1 MNGSEDDVQLMADLG
16 DTRRG
21 GGRGLTLALL
31 VGLVVCALL
40 AVGAVFYAQREIA
53 ALTLA
58 RDAAQR
64 DSQRMTAASAAAA
77 AASAAKAEQA
87 LTAARAERDEL
98 ALLVVALRQN
108 PNTGK
113 DIKDPALPASITGK
127 RREALTAAFTLKQE
141 KVPFKWAAKKKEEGL
156 DSAAFA
162 ALVLAQ
168 AGVIGKP
175 ETVTAKSLQDQ
186 LKVSTEGEPQPG
198 DLLFFD
204 GGNVMLYLG
213 GDNAV
218 GMLPEGAVTKNG
230 VIKGKGIGF
239 KYLGYGSIKYE

>member
-1 MNGSEDDVQLMADLG
+1 MNAFDDDVQPMADL
-16 DTRRG
+16 TETPRG

-31 VGLVVCALL
+31 IGLVVCALL
-40 AVGAVFYAQREIA
+40 AVGAVFYAQKQIA
-53 ALTLA
+53 TLTQA

-64 DSQRMTAASAAAA
+64 DSQRLTAASAAAA
-77 AASAAKAEQA
+77 ASAAKTEQSLA
-87 LTAARAERDEL
+87 AARAERDEL

-127 RREALTAAFTLKQE
+127 RREALTAAFALKQE
-141 KVPFKWAAKKKEEGL
+141 KVPFKWAGKKKEDGL

-162 ALVLAQ
+162 ALILAQ
-168 AGVIGKP
+168 AGVIEKP
-175 ETVTAKSLQDQ
+175 ETVTANSLLGQ

-218 GMLPEGAVTKNG
+218 GMLPEGPVTKNG

-239 KYLGYGSIKYE
+239 KYLGYGTIKYE

>member
-1 MNGSEDDVQLMADLG
+1 MNAFDDDVQPTADPVE
-16 DTRRG
+16 TPRG

-31 VGLVVCALL
+31 IGLIVCALL
-40 AVGAVFYAQREIA
+40 AAGAVLYAQNQIA
-53 ALTLA
+53 AIAQA

-64 DSQRMTAASAAAA
+64 DSQRLTAASAAAA
-77 AASAAKAEQA
+77 AYAAKVEQA
-87 LTAARAERDEL
+87 LVAERDEL
-98 ALLVVALRQN
+98 AQLVVAVRQN

-113 DIKDPALPASITGK
+113 DIKDPALAASITGK
-127 RREALTAAFTLKQE
+127 RREALTAAFALKQE
-141 KVPFKWAAKKKEEGL
+141 KVPFKWAGKKKEDGL

-162 ALVLAQ
+162 AMVLAQ
-168 AGVIGKP
+168 AGVIDKP
-175 ETVTAKSLQDQ
+175 EAVTATSLQSQ
-186 LKVSTEGEPQPG
+186 LKVGTEGEPQPG

-239 KYLGYGSIKYE
+239 KYLGYGTIKYE

>member
-1 MNGSEDDVQLMADLG
+1 MNASEDDVQPMADPAE
-16 DTRRG
+16 TPRG

-31 VGLVVCALL
+31 IGLVVCALL
-40 AVGAVFYAQREIA
+40 AVGAVFYAQKQIA
-53 ALTLA
+53 TLTQA

-64 DSQRMTAASAAAA
+64 DSQRLTAASAAAA
-77 AASAAKAEQA
+77 AGAAKAEQSLA
-87 LTAARAERDEL
+87 AARAERDEL
-98 ALLVVALRQN
+98 ARLVVAVRQN

-113 DIKDPALPASITGK
+113 DIKDPALAASISGK
-127 RREALTAAFTLKQE
+127 RREALTAAFALKQE
-141 KVPFKWAAKKKEEGL
+141 KVPFKWSGKKKEDGL
-156 DSAAFA
+156 DSVAFA
-162 ALVLAQ
+162 ALILAQ
-168 AGVIGKP
+168 AGVIEKP
-175 ETVTAKSLQDQ
+175 EAVTAKSLQGQ

-239 KYLGYGSIKYE
+239 KYLGYGSITYE

>member
-1 MNGSEDDVQLMADLG
+1 MNASDDDVQPMADPAE
-16 DTRRG
+16 TPRG

-31 VGLVVCALL
+31 IGLVVCALL
-40 AVGAVFYAQREIA
+40 AVGAVFYAQKQIA
-53 ALTLA
+53 TLTQA

-64 DSQRMTAASAAAA
+64 DNQRLMAASAAAA
-77 AASAAKAEQA
+77 ADAANVEQSLA
-87 LTAARAERDEL
+87 AARAERDEL
-98 ALLVVALRQN
+98 AQLVVAVRLN

-113 DIKDPALPASITGK
+113 DIKDRALPASITGK
-127 RREALTAAFTLKQE
+127 RRDALTAAFALKRE
-141 KVPFKWAAKKKEEGL
+141 KVPFKWAGKKKEDGL

-162 ALVLAQ
+162 ALILAQ
-168 AGVIGKP
+168 AGVIEKP
-175 ETVTAKSLQDQ
+175 EAVTAKSLQGQ

>member
-1 MNGSEDDVQLMADLG
+1 MEDL
-16 DTRRG
+16 TETPRS

-31 VGLVVCALL
+31 IGLVVCALL
-40 AVGAVFYAQREIA
+40 AVGAVLYAQKQIA
-53 ALTLA
+53 AITQA

-64 DSQRMTAASAAAA
+64 DNQRLTATSAAAA
-77 AASAAKAEQA
+77 ANAAKVEQSLA
-87 LTAARAERDEL
+87 AARAERDEF

-127 RREALTAAFTLKQE
+127 RRDALTAAFALKQE
-141 KVPFKWAAKKKEEGL
+141 KAPFKWAGKKKEDGL

-162 ALVLAQ
+162 ALILAQ
-168 AGVIGKP
+168 AGVIEKP

-239 KYLGYGSIKYE
+239 KYLGYGTIKYE

>member
-1 MNGSEDDVQLMADLG
+1 MNASDDDVQPMADPAE
-16 DTRRG
+16 TPRG

-31 VGLVVCALL
+31 IGLVVCALL
-40 AVGAVFYAQREIA
+40 AVGAVLYAQKQIA
-53 ALTLA
+53 TLTQA

-64 DSQRMTAASAAAA
+64 DNQQLVAAIAAAA
-77 AASAAKAEQA
+77 VNASKVEQSLA
-87 LTAARAERDEL
+87 AARAERDEL
-98 ALLVVALRQN
+98 AQLVVAVRQN

-127 RREALTAAFTLKQE
+127 RRDALTAAFALKQE
-141 KVPFKWAAKKKEEGL
+141 KVPFKWAGKKKEDGL

-162 ALVLAQ
+162 ALILAQ
-168 AGVIGKP
+168 AGVIDKP
-175 ETVTAKSLQDQ
+175 EAGTAKSLQDQ
-186 LKVSTEGEPQPG
+186 LKVSQEGEPQPG

-213 GDNAV
+213 RDNAV
-218 GMLPEGAVTKNG
+218 GMLPEGPVTKNG

-239 KYLGYGSIKYE
+239 KYFGYGSIKYE

>member
-1 MNGSEDDVQLMADLG
+1 MNASEDDVQPMADPAE
-16 DTRRG
+16 TPRG

-31 VGLVVCALL
+31 IGLVVCALL
-40 AVGAVFYAQREIA
+40 AVGAVFYAQKQIA
-53 ALTLA
+53 TLTQA

-64 DSQRMTAASAAAA
+64 DSQRLTAASAAAA
-77 AASAAKAEQA
+77 AGAAKAEQSLA
-87 LTAARAERDEL
+87 AARAERDEL
-98 ALLVVALRQN
+98 ARLVVAVRQN

-113 DIKDPALPASITGK
+113 DIKDPALAASISGK
-127 RREALTAAFTLKQE
+127 RREALTAAFALKQE
-141 KVPFKWAAKKKEEGL
+141 KVPFKWAGKKKEDGL
-156 DSAAFA
+156 DSVAFA
-162 ALVLAQ
+162 ALILAQ
-168 AGVIGKP
+168 AGVIEKP
-175 ETVTAKSLQDQ
+175 EAVTAKSLQGQ

-239 KYLGYGSIKYE
+239 KYLGYGSITYE

>member
-1 MNGSEDDVQLMADLG
+1 MNAFDDDVQPMG
-16 DTRRG
+16 DPAETPRG

-31 VGLVVCALL
+31 IGLVVCALL
-40 AVGAVFYAQREIA
+40 AVGAVLYAQKQIA
-53 ALTLA
+53 TLTQA

-64 DSQRMTAASAAAA
+64 DNQRLMVASAAA
-77 AASAAKAEQA
+77 AASAAKAEESLA
-87 LTAARAERDEL
+87 AARAERDEL
-98 ALLVVALRQN
+98 ALLVVAVRQN

-127 RREALTAAFTLKQE
+127 RRDALTAAFALKQE
-141 KVPFKWAAKKKEEGL
+141 KVPFKWAGKKKEDGL

-162 ALVLAQ
+162 ALILAQ
-168 AGVIGKP
+168 AGVIEKP
-175 ETVTAKSLQDQ
+175 EAVTAKSLQGQ

-213 GDNAV
+213 GGNAV

>member
-1 MNGSEDDVQLMADLG
+1 MNASDDDVQPMADL
-16 DTRRG
+16 TETPRR
-21 GGRGLTLALL
+21 GGRGLTLALMI
-31 VGLVVCALL
+31 GLVVCALV
-40 AVGAVFYAQREIA
+40 AVGAVLDSQKKTAV
-53 ALTLA
+53 LTQA
-58 RDAAQR
+58 RDAALRDNQR
-64 DSQRMTAASAAAA
+64 LTAASAAAA
-77 AASAAKAEQA
+77 AGAAKTEQA
-87 LTAARAERDEL
+87 LAAARAERDEL

-127 RREALTAAFTLKQE
+127 RREALTAAFALKQE
-141 KVPFKWAAKKKEEGL
+141 KVPFKWAGKKKEEGL

-168 AGVIGKP
+168 AGVIEKP
-175 ETVTAKSLQDQ
+175 ETVTAQSLQDQ

-198 DLLFFD
+198 DLLFFN

-230 VIKGKGIGF
+230 VIKGKGVGF
-239 KYLGYGSIKYE
+239 KYLGYGSVKYE

>member
-1 MNGSEDDVQLMADLG
+1 MNASNDDVQPMADL
-16 DTRRG
+16 TETPRS

-31 VGLVVCALL
+31 IGLVVCALL
-40 AVGAVFYAQREIA
+40 AVGAVFYAQKQIA
-53 ALTLA
+53 TLTQA

-64 DSQRMTAASAAAA
+64 DSQRLTATSAAAA
-77 AASAAKAEQA
+77 AGAAKAEQSLA
-87 LTAARAERDEL
+87 AARAERDEL
-98 ALLVVALRQN
+98 ALLVIALRQN
-108 PNTGK
+108 PNTGR
-113 DIKDPALPASITGK
+113 DIKDPALPALITGK
-127 RREALTAAFTLKQE
+127 RRDALTAAFALKQE
-141 KVPFKWAAKKKEEGL
+141 KVPFKWAGKKKEDGL
-156 DSAAFA
+156 DSATFA
-162 ALVLAQ
+162 AMVLAQ
-168 AGVIGKP
+168 AGVVEKP
-175 ETVTAKSLQDQ
+175 EAVTAKSLQGQ

-204 GGNVMLYLG
+204 GGNVLLYLG

>member
-1 MNGSEDDVQLMADLG
+1 MSASDDDVQPMAELAE
-16 DTRRG
+16 TPRG

-31 VGLVVCALL
+31 VGLIVCALL
-40 AVGAVFYAQREIA
+40 AVGAVFYAQKQIA
-53 ALTLA
+53 ALTQA

-64 DSQRMTAASAAAA
+64 DSQRLTAASAAAA
-77 AASAAKAEQA
+77 ANAAKTEQA
-87 LTAARAERDEL
+87 LAVARAERDDM
-98 ALLVVALRQN
+98 ALLVVAIRQN

-127 RREALTAAFTLKQE
+127 RREALTAAFALKQE
-141 KVPFKWAAKKKEEGL
+141 KVPFKWSGKKKEEGL

-162 ALVLAQ
+162 GTALAQ
-168 AGVIGKP
+168 AGVIDKP
-175 ETVTAKSLQDQ
+175 ETVTAKSLQGQ
-186 LKVSTEGEPQPG
+186 LKVGTEGEPQPG

-213 GDNAV
+213 GDSAV

-230 VIKGKGIGF
+230 VIKGKGIGL
-239 KYLGYGSIKYE
+239 KYLGFATIKYE